1 MTEQQKQVLE
11 ELIDHIKNNA
21 EELIDNTSISNQDM
35 FMYLYKKGFDYLKN
49 QSLQNIVDIGAL
61 GIAYTVRNKR

>member
-1 MTEQQKQVLE
+1 MTDRQKQVLE
-11 ELIDHIKNNA
+11 ELIDHIRNNA

-61 GIAYTVRNKR
+61 GIAYAVRNKR